1 MAGSFHGG
9 VHPDDAKAL
18 TNTCAITPMP
28 LPGEV
33 VLPIRQHIGAPAK
46 VVVEKGE
53 QVKKGQVIADP
64 GGFVSAPV
72 HASVSGTVKAIEP
85 RLTPS
90 GVKETSVIIESDG
103 LDEWADGLNIPR
115 DISAFTPEQL
125 RTLVRDGGLVGMGGA
140 AFPTHVKLS
149 PPADKPI
156 DTVILNGVEC
166 EPYATCD
173 HRLMLEHPDLIVE
186 GLRIIMRILGCS
198 MGFVG
203 IERNKPDAVRV
214 MKAAVKDL
222 PGVKVAELKVK
233 YPQGGEKQLIYAVTR
248 RKVPAGGLPMD
259 VGCVVQNVGTAAAVY
274 EAAALGRPLVERV
287 VTVTGGGVVKPMN
300 VRARLGDS
308 FARLVEFAGGYTEKA
323 AKLIMGGPMM
333 GIAQFTDGVPVVKG
347 TSCLLVLD
355 EDGVSAAAELPC
367 ISCARCVDVCPMNLL
382 PTTIA
387 ARVEFERWD
396 EVQGFGAL
404 DCIECGCCSYICPSK
419 RNLLERIKFGKA
431 KLMEIRAREQA
442 AKKASGEKAA
452 AVKQ

>member
-1 MAGSFHGG
+1 
-9 VHPDDAKAL
+9 
-18 TNTCAITPMP
+18 
-28 LPGEV
+28 
-33 VLPIRQHIGAPAK
+33 
-46 VVVEKGE
+46 
-53 QVKKGQVIADP
+53 
-64 GGFVSAPV
+64 
-72 HASVSGTVKAIEP
+72 
-85 RLTPS
+85 
-90 GVKETSVIIESDG
+90 
-103 LDEWADGLNIPR
+103 
-115 DISAFTPEQL
+115 
-125 RTLVRDGGLVGMGGA
+125 MGGA

-274 EAAALGRPLVERV
+274 EAAALGRPLVERL
-287 VTVTGGGVVKPMN
+287 VTVTGRGVVKPVN